1 MVSLSEFIWKGK
13 MAEAPL
19 DIKEDMMEF
28 ALNEEQLEL
37 QEMVRDFVEKEITPY
52 AAEMDE
58 QNHMRD
64 GLIEKANEMGL
75 LNVIVPE
82 ELDGPGLDSISV
94 ATIYEELG
102 KGCAGVATS
111 LAANSLATVPVLLAG
126 TDEQKKMYCDI
137 LNNGGLAAFA
147 LTEPGAGSDA
157 GGVSTRAVHN
167 KEEGTY
173 TLNGTKMFI
182 TNGGLAEIF
191 LVFANTRKSG
201 GIRGLTAFIVPKDTL
216 GFSVGKKENKMG
228 IRPSNTTELV
238 LQDVVIPE
246 SYRVGREGEGFRIA
260 MNTLDSAR
268 PFVGAVSVGI
278 AQAALDCAV
287 KYAKERRQFGQPI
300 ASFQMVQ
307 AMLADMA
314 MKVDTARLLVQKACW
329 MRDQGME
336 FSKEAAMA
344 KCYAADAAMQVT
356 TDAVQVMGG
365 YGYTKEYPVEKM
377 MRDAKIM
384 QIYEG
389 TNQIQRLVIANKL
402 LY

>member
-1 MVSLSEFIWKGK
+1 M
-13 MAEAPL
+13 
-19 DIKEDMMEF
+19 DF

-37 QEMVRDFVEKEITPY
+37 QEMVREFVEKEITPF
-52 AAEMDE
+52 AAEMDAE
-58 QNHMRD
+58 NHMRD
-64 GLIEKANEMGL
+64 GLIDKANEMGL

-191 LVFANTRKSG
+191 LVFANTRKTG
-201 GIRGLTAFIVPKDTL
+201 GIRGLTAFIVPKDTP

-307 AMLADMA
+307 GMLADMA
-314 MKVDTARLLVQKACW
+314 MKVETARLMVQKACW

-344 KCYAADAAMQVT
+344 KCYAADTAMQVT

>member
-1 MVSLSEFIWKGK
+1 M
-13 MAEAPL
+13 
-19 DIKEDMMEF
+19 DF

-37 QEMVRDFVEKEITPY
+37 QEMVREFVEKEITPY
-52 AAEMDE
+52 AAEMDAE
-58 QNHMRD
+58 NHMRD
-64 GLIEKANEMGL
+64 GLIDKANEMGL

-111 LAANSLATVPVLLAG
+111 LAANSLATVPVLMAG

-191 LVFANTRKSG
+191 LVFANTRKTG
-201 GIRGLTAFIVPKDTL
+201 GIRGLTAFIVPKDTP

-307 AMLADMA
+307 GMLADMA
-314 MKVDTARLLVQKACW
+314 MKVETARLMVQKACW

-344 KCYAADAAMQVT
+344 KCYAADTAMQVT

>member
-1 MVSLSEFIWKGK
+1 
-13 MAEAPL
+13 
-19 DIKEDMMEF
+19 MMDF

-37 QEMVRDFVEKEITPY
+37 QEMVREFVEKEIIPY
-52 AAEMDE
+52 AAEMDAE
-58 QNHMRD
+58 NHMRD
-64 GLIEKANEMGL
+64 GLIDKANEMGL

-191 LVFANTRKSG
+191 LVFANTRKTG
-201 GIRGLTAFIVPKDTL
+201 GIRGLTAFIVPKDTP

-307 AMLADMA
+307 GMLADMA
-314 MKVDTARLLVQKACW
+314 MKVETARLMVQKACW

-344 KCYAADAAMQVT
+344 KCYAADTAMQVT

>member
-1 MVSLSEFIWKGK
+1 M
-13 MAEAPL
+13 
-19 DIKEDMMEF
+19 DF

-37 QEMVRDFVEKEITPY
+37 QEMVREFVEKEITPY

-58 QNHMRD
+58 QNHWRE
-64 GLIEKANEMGL
+64 GLMEKANEMGL

-82 ELDGPGLDSISV
+82 ELDGPGLDSIAI

-126 TDEQKKMYCDI
+126 TDEQKKMYCDV
-137 LNNGGLAAFA
+137 LNHGGLAAFA

-157 GGVSTRAVHN
+157 GGVSTREEKN
-167 KEEGTY
+167 KEDGTY

-182 TNGGLAEIF
+182 TNGGLADIF
-191 LVFANTRKSG
+191 LVFANTRKTG
-201 GIRGLTAFIVPKDTL
+201 GIRGLTAFIVPKDTP

-228 IRPSNTTELV
+228 IRPSNTCELV
-238 LQDVVIPE
+238 LHDVVIPE

-314 MKVDTARLLVQKACW
+314 MKVETARLLVQKACW

-344 KCYAADAAMQVT
+344 KCYAADVAMQVT

>member
-1 MVSLSEFIWKGK
+1 M
-13 MAEAPL
+13 
-19 DIKEDMMEF
+19 DF

-37 QEMVRDFVEKEITPY
+37 QEMVREFVEKEITPY
-52 AAEMDE
+52 AAEMDAE
-58 QNHMRD
+58 NHMRD
-64 GLIEKANEMGL
+64 GLIDKANEMGL

-191 LVFANTRKSG
+191 LVFANTRKTG
-201 GIRGLTAFIVPKDTL
+201 GIRGLTAFIVPKDTP

-307 AMLADMA
+307 GMLADMA
-314 MKVDTARLLVQKACW
+314 MKVETARLMVQKACW

-344 KCYAADAAMQVT
+344 KCYAADTAMQVT

-365 YGYTKEYPVEKM
+365 YGYTKEFPVEKM

>member
-1 MVSLSEFIWKGK
+1 M
-13 MAEAPL
+13 
-19 DIKEDMMEF
+19 DF

-37 QEMVRDFVEKEITPY
+37 QEMVREFVEKEITPY
-52 AAEMDE
+52 AAEMDAE
-58 QNHMRD
+58 NHMRD
-64 GLIEKANEMGL
+64 GLIDKANEMGL

-111 LAANSLATVPVLLAG
+111 LVANSLATVPVLLAG

-191 LVFANTRKSG
+191 LVFANTRKTG
-201 GIRGLTAFIVPKDTL
+201 GIRGLTAFIVPKDTP

-307 AMLADMA
+307 GMLADMA
-314 MKVDTARLLVQKACW
+314 MKVETARLMVQKACW

-344 KCYAADAAMQVT
+344 KCYAADTAMQVT

>member
-1 MVSLSEFIWKGK
+1 M
-13 MAEAPL
+13 
-19 DIKEDMMEF
+19 DF

-37 QEMVRDFVEKEITPY
+37 QEMVREFVEKEVTPY
-52 AAEMDE
+52 TAEMDRE
-58 QNHMRD
+58 NHMRD
-64 GLIEKANEMGL
+64 GLLERADEMGL
-75 LNVIVPE
+75 LNLIVPE
-82 ELDGPGLDSISV
+82 EFDGPGLDSISI
-94 ATIYEELG
+94 AAIYEELG

-111 LAANSLATVPVLLAG
+111 LAANSLATLPVLIAG
-126 TDEQKKMYCDI
+126 TEEQKKMYCDI

-157 GGVSTRAVHN
+157 GGVSTRAVKN

-182 TNGGLAEIF
+182 TNAGLADIF
-191 LVFANTRKSG
+191 LIFANTRKTG
-201 GIRGLTAFIVPKDTL
+201 GIRGLTCFIVPKDTPGL
-216 GFSVGKKENKMG
+216 SIGKKEDKMG
-228 IRPSNTTELV
+228 IRPSNTCEV
-238 LQDVVIPE
+238 ILQDVVVPE
-246 SYRVGREGEGFRIA
+246 ANRVGREGEGFRIA

-268 PFVGAVSVGI
+268 PFVGACSVGL

-300 ASFQMVQ
+300 ASFQLVQ
-307 AMLADMA
+307 AMIADMA
-314 MKVDTARLLVQKACW
+314 MKVETARLMVYKTCW

-344 KCYAADAAMQVT
+344 KCYAADVAMQVT

-365 YGYTKEYPVEKM
+365 YGYTREYPVEKM

-389 TNQIQRLVIANKL
+389 TNQIQRLVIANKI

>member
-1 MVSLSEFIWKGK
+1 M
-13 MAEAPL
+13 
-19 DIKEDMMEF
+19 DF

-37 QEMVRDFVEKEITPY
+37 QEMVREFVEKEITPY
-52 AAEMDE
+52 AAEMDAE
-58 QNHMRD
+58 NHMRD
-64 GLIEKANEMGL
+64 GLIDKANEMGL

-147 LTEPGAGSDA
+147 LTEPSAGSDA

-191 LVFANTRKSG
+191 LVFANTRKTG
-201 GIRGLTAFIVPKDTL
+201 GIRGLTAFIVPKDTP

-307 AMLADMA
+307 GMLADMA
-314 MKVDTARLLVQKACW
+314 MKVETARLMVQKACW

-344 KCYAADAAMQVT
+344 KCYAADVAMQVT

>member
-1 MVSLSEFIWKGK
+1 
-13 MAEAPL
+13 
-19 DIKEDMMEF
+19 MMDF
-28 ALNEEQLEL
+28 ALNEEHLEL
-37 QEMVRDFVEKEITPY
+37 QEMVREFVEKEITPY

-64 GLIEKANEMGL
+64 GLIDKANEMGL

-82 ELDGPGLDSISV
+82 ELDGPGLDSIAV

-191 LVFANTRKSG
+191 LVFANTRKTG
-201 GIRGLTAFIVPKDTL
+201 GIRGLTAFIVPKDTP

-307 AMLADMA
+307 GMLADMA
-314 MKVDTARLLVQKACW
+314 MKVETARLMVQKACW

-344 KCYAADAAMQVT
+344 KCYAADTAMQVT

>member
-1 MVSLSEFIWKGK
+1 MTQFIDTLVGIFQSSGFARFGEPGGYLYAIMICVGCFLLYLAIVKEFEPLILLP
-13 MAEAPL
+13 MAFGMILANLPGSGV
-19 DIKEDMMEF
+19 IHM
-28 ALNEEQLEL
+28 QY
-37 QEMVRDFVEKEITPY
+37 FVG
-52 AAEMDE
+52 
-58 QNHMRD
+58 D
-64 GLIEKANEMGL
+64 GLEHPMWIE
-75 LNVIVPE
+75 
-82 ELDGPGLDSISV
+82 
-94 ATIYEELG
+94 
-102 KGCAGVATS
+102 
-111 LAANSLATVPVLLAG
+111 
-126 TDEQKKMYCDI
+126 I

-191 LVFANTRKSG
+191 LVFANTRKTG
-201 GIRGLTAFIVPKDTL
+201 GIRGLTAFIVPKDTP

-278 AQAALDCAV
+278 AQAALDYAV

-307 AMLADMA
+307 GMLADMA
-314 MKVDTARLLVQKACW
+314 MKVETARLMVQKACW

-344 KCYAADAAMQVT
+344 KCYAADTAMQVT

>member
-1 MVSLSEFIWKGK
+1 M
-13 MAEAPL
+13 
-19 DIKEDMMEF
+19 DF

-37 QEMVRDFVEKEITPY
+37 QEMVREFVEKEITPY
-52 AAEMDE
+52 AAEMDAE
-58 QNHMRD
+58 NHMRD
-64 GLIEKANEMGL
+64 GLIDKANEMGL

-126 TDEQKKMYCDI
+126 TDEQKKMYCDV

-182 TNGGLAEIF
+182 TNGALAEIF
-191 LVFANTRKSG
+191 LVFANTRKTG
-201 GIRGLTAFIVPKDTL
+201 GIRGLTAFIVPKDTP

-307 AMLADMA
+307 GMLADMA
-314 MKVDTARLLVQKACW
+314 MKVETARLMVQKACW

-344 KCYAADAAMQVT
+344 KCYAADTAMQVT

>member
-1 MVSLSEFIWKGK
+1 M
-13 MAEAPL
+13 
-19 DIKEDMMEF
+19 DF

-37 QEMVRDFVEKEITPY
+37 QEMVREFVEKEITPY
-52 AAEMDE
+52 AAEMDAE
-58 QNHMRD
+58 NHMRD
-64 GLIEKANEMGL
+64 GLIDKANEMGL

-191 LVFANTRKSG
+191 LVFANTRKTG
-201 GIRGLTAFIVPKDTL
+201 GIRGLTAFIVPKDTP

-307 AMLADMA
+307 GMLADMA
-314 MKVDTARLLVQKACW
+314 MKVETARLMVQKACW

-344 KCYAADAAMQVT
+344 KSYAADTAMQVT

>member
-1 MVSLSEFIWKGK
+1 M
-13 MAEAPL
+13 
-19 DIKEDMMEF
+19 DF

-37 QEMVRDFVEKEITPY
+37 QEMVREFVEKEITPY
-52 AAEMDE
+52 AAEMDAE
-58 QNHMRD
+58 NHMRD
-64 GLIEKANEMGL
+64 GLIDKANEMGL

-126 TDEQKKMYCDI
+126 TAEQKKMYCDI

-191 LVFANTRKSG
+191 LVFANTRKTG
-201 GIRGLTAFIVPKDTL
+201 GIRGLTAFIVPKDTP

-307 AMLADMA
+307 GMLADMA
-314 MKVDTARLLVQKACW
+314 MKVETARLMVQKACW

-344 KCYAADAAMQVT
+344 KCYAADTAMQVT

>member
-1 MVSLSEFIWKGK
+1 M
-13 MAEAPL
+13 
-19 DIKEDMMEF
+19 DF
-28 ALNEEQLEL
+28 ALNEEHLEL
-37 QEMVRDFVEKEITPY
+37 QEMVREFVEKEITPY

-64 GLIEKANEMGL
+64 GLIDKANEMGL

-82 ELDGPGLDSISV
+82 ELDGPGLDSIAV

-167 KEEGTY
+167 KEDGTY

-191 LVFANTRKSG
+191 LVFANTRKTG
-201 GIRGLTAFIVPKDTL
+201 GIRGLTAFIVPKDTP

-307 AMLADMA
+307 GMLADMA
-314 MKVDTARLLVQKACW
+314 MKVETARLMVQKACW

-344 KCYAADAAMQVT
+344 KCYAADTAMQVT